1 MTHSTLLLAMFE
13 IIPLF
18 VILIFVL
25 VIGTILYQIIKGIS
39 QWHANNQQ
47 PVLRE
52 KLKVKDK
59 RFTTHTHSHQ
69 TGTQGG
75 NMVSTSHSY
84 YITFEFS
91 NHSRQEFRIKHKPY
105 GLISVDD
112 IGYLT
117 YQGTRFK
124 DFERIVTDDRFDYF

>member
-1 MTHSTLLLAMFE
+1 MYYSKLLLAMFQ

-18 VILIFVL
+18 IFFFFVFFFG
-25 VIGTILYQIIKGIS
+25 IILYQIIKGIS

-52 KLKVKDK
+52 KAKVKDK
-59 RFTTHTHSHQ
+59 RFAAHTHSHQ
-69 TGTQGG
+69 TGTQGHG
-75 NMVSTSHSY
+75 MVSTSYSY

-91 NHSRQEFRIKHKPY
+91 NGSRQEFRIKHKLY

-112 IGYLT
+112 LGYLT

-124 DFERIVTDDRFDYF
+124 DFERIMTDDRFDNF